1 VGGEEEEG
9 GVMILGKWLV
19 RHLGG
24 IVAGMSFFVMGL
36 ICVVR
41 PAYMI
46 RTAYSRY
53 PETEPDVK
61 NPTSRL
67 IVRLIG
73 AGFLFFG
80 VLILSHL

>member
-1 VGGEEEEG
+1 
-9 GVMILGKWLV
+9 MSLGKWLV
-19 RHLGG
+19 SHLGG

-36 ICVVR
+36 ICLVR

-46 RTAYSRY
+46 RTASSPY

-61 NPTSRL
+61 NPTSRS

-73 AGFLFFG
+73 AGLLFFG